1 MALTFKKKLIF
12 GAKVVFSFAMLWVIF
27 RKVTERQGSE
37 ALLRRLGELSWS
49 WFGLSVLMMLCAVCC
64 SVVRWQ
70 RLLLGQGI
78 RAPWRF
84 LGPSFLIARFWGAF
98 TPGGFTGLGGWRIY
112 DVAKHTGKT
121 ARATATIGVEM
132 VLGQLAF
139 GVVVMLASVYG
150 IRFLGLGGVL
160 LVNAVFL
167 GVTVVGVTL
176 LARPEIFRWLAARF
190 PPGLQ
195 ARVKSLVDAVC
206 AYHGKTGLI
215 VQAALLGV
223 GTHAFNNL
231 VYVCAARA
239 LGVKLGVGEVFFGSS
254 LQILATLLPASING
268 IGLREAAAVALYT
281 RLGMPAAEAVLIPIV
296 GFAAEMIVSA
306 SGGVLFMLRSPTYRP
321 NIEVEEERPAE
332 HAAVE
337 TPLTMAV
344 APSLGMLA
352 QLTVSAGMW
361 AGIAVGLLEALVIN
375 LAGGQVHIRVFF
387 YAPVAYGAFG
397 ALLGALAGAAF
408 WLDRHWHKASALSV
422 EQIQSYAYAS
432 VFGVLALA
440 LGAFRIRR
448 DLFHEQFGWASPKGA
463 LVAIA
468 WVLVV
473 SVVVVAL
480 IKVWRRV
487 SGVLGVFA
495 RTIWPAVGL
504 ILACLIVLWAT
515 AAQSNATDA
524 PLEKNSAPGAPGN
537 TKGDVLFIVLDTLRA
552 DHLPVYGYNRIR
564 TPHLDAF
571 SRDAIRFEHAYV
583 NSSWT
588 RPSFASLLS
597 GRLPS
602 SHGVMA
608 KNDALPDA
616 VQTLPEVL
624 KKAGWQTFGL
634 ATNYNVAPY
643 FNFHQ
648 GFDDYRYLEPNF
660 VLGADDISAKLL
672 LVQFLKQ
679 RIETWRASRGRVEAG
694 TAYQDAAVVN
704 RAIFDWL
711 ADKPKEP
718 WFMFVGYMDPHD
730 PYFEHPYNGTGFA
743 RAAHLKPDPVQAPR
757 LKQLYDGEI
766 AYWDDHFGKLIARL
780 KAGGHYESMTIIVT
794 SDHGEE
800 FADHGGFWHGTTL
813 YDEQLRV
820 PLLIKLPQNQRGSS
834 VVTHWVQS
842 IDVMPTLLRQ
852 LGLPVPAAVQGGDL
866 FEGTELVYAEENHEG
881 NVLEAVRERRQ
892 AGAYKLI
899 KANAGNP
906 RGLLDTELYDVQK
919 DPLEHTNLAKG
930 DKPLA
935 QHLNDTLSAASKIA
949 RHGAVRRTPVNV
961 EHDQDATEKLRA
973 LGYVGDK

>member
-1 MALTFKKKLIF
+1 MALTLKKKLIF
-12 GAKVVFSFAMLWVIF
+12 AAKVVFSFAMLWVIF
-27 RKVTERQGSE
+27 RKVTERQGTE
-37 ALLRRLGELSWS
+37 ALLQRLGELSWG

-167 GVTVVGVTL
+167 GVTVLGVTL
-176 LARPEIFRWLAARF
+176 LARPEIFRWLASKL

-195 ARVKSLVDAVC
+195 ARVQSLVEAVC

-306 SGGVLFMLRSPTYRP
+306 SGGVLFMLRSPAYRP
-321 NIEVEEERPAE
+321 SITVEEERPAE
-332 HAAVE
+332 RPVIAAAMTTAAV
-337 TPLTMAV
+337 
-344 APSLGMLA
+344 PSLSVLA
-352 QLTVSAGMW
+352 QLSVSAGMW
-361 AGIAVGLLEALVIN
+361 AGIAIGLLEAGVIA
-375 LAGGQVHIRVFF
+375 LAGGQMHLRVFF
-387 YAPVAYGAFG
+387 YAPVAYGVLG
-397 ALLGALAGAAF
+397 ALLGALMGAAF
-408 WLDRHWHKASALSV
+408 WLDRHWQKGNALRV
-422 EQIQSYAYAS
+422 EQMQSYTYAS

-448 DLFHEQFGWASPKGA
+448 DFFHEQFGWASPKGA
-463 LVAIA
+463 LVAIVWA
-468 WVLVV
+468 LVV
-473 SVVVVAL
+473 SVIVVVLVKLWSRVGKAL
-480 IKVWRRV
+480 
-487 SGVLGVFA
+487 GTFA
-495 RTIWPAVGL
+495 RTLWPPVGL
-504 ILACLIVLWAT
+504 VLACLIVLWAT
-515 AAQSNATDA
+515 GAQSDKVNLPTPA
-524 PLEKNSAPGAPGN
+524 N
-537 TKGDVLFIVLDTLRA
+537 TAHRSTGSQRGDVLFIVVDTLRA
-552 DHLPVYGYNRIR
+552 DHLPVYGYNRSR

-571 SRDAIRFEHAYV
+571 SRDAVRFEHAYV

-588 RPSFASLLS
+588 RPSFASLLT

-608 KNDALPDA
+608 KNDALPAA

-624 KKAGWQTFGL
+624 NQTGWRTFGL

-648 GFDDYRYLEPNF
+648 GFDDYHYLEPNF
-660 VLGADDISAKLL
+660 VWGADDISAKLL

-679 RIETWRASRGRVEAG
+679 RIETWRAARGQVAAG

-704 RAIFDWL
+704 RVIFDWL
-711 ADKPKEP
+711 SAKPKSP

-743 RAAHLKPDPVQAPR
+743 RAANPRPDRAQAPR

-766 AYWDDHFGKLIARL
+766 AYWDAHFGKLIERL
-780 KAGGHYESMTIIVT
+780 KKDGHYDAMTIIVT

-842 IDVMPTLLRQ
+842 IDIMPTLLRQ
-852 LGLPVPAAVQGGDL
+852 LGMPVPAAVQGGDL
-866 FEGTELVYAEENHEG
+866 FEGTELIYAEENHEG

-892 AGAYKLI
+892 ASAYKLI
-899 KANAGNP
+899 TANPNNP
-906 RGLLDTELYDVQK
+906 RGLLDTELYNVEK
-919 DPLEHTNLAKG
+919 DQGEKTNLATA
-930 DKPLA
+930 DKPIA
-935 QHLNDTLSAASKIA
+935 HQMKNTLITASKVA
-949 RHGAVRRTPVNV
+949 KHGAVRRTPVNV
-961 EHDQDATEKLRA
+961 EHDEEAAEKLRA